1 MTIFQLSSAKKKQK
15 ANIRKQDQKGERT
28 VGTQYQSVFIML
40 LVSLFLFGAIGSRL
54 AHLQLVNGKKFTV
67 QADNNRIR
75 IIPKPPIRGNIFDRH
90 GKVLATTR
98 LSYSAFVWPIVQ
110 KKENWPITLK
120 RLSQILAIPEAEI
133 QRTVEQADYN
143 SPTLIRI
150 ARNLTTAQMTAM
162 EEYHQELEGV
172 KIDIES
178 LRYYPHKEL
187 ASHVLGYTREI
198 DAETL
203 KEKRSEGYRM
213 GDIIGKM
220 GVEAAFESQLRG
232 EWGGQQVEVNGAGKT
247 VRLLEEIQPKAGH
260 DVALTLDLEVQ
271 KAAEAALGD
280 KLGAIVAL
288 DPRDGGVLAMVSNPK
303 FDPNIFSGR
312 VTPEVWKKLQAKGDP
327 FINRAMRGFPPAST
341 FKIVTATAGMETG
354 KYPPHVILRTSAYIA
369 VAGVRFHD
377 WNRAGFGPIG
387 YITAMA
393 MSSNTF
399 FGQVGRGVG
408 GPALIDWARRYG
420 FGERTGIELPDEAKG
435 LIADGE
441 WKKRVYNWDWS
452 EGDTVNMS
460 IGQGFTQA
468 TPLQLAVMFAVP
480 ANKGYRVKP
489 HLLKDNRDAKEWRQ
503 SLNLKPSTVETLRKG
518 LRQVVA
524 GGTGKALNTPT
535 LPPAAGKSGTA
546 EAPPKQVHTWFG
558 GFAPYDNPEIVV
570 VAFGEH
576 SGGGGGSVQGPKVR
590 QVMEAY
596 FQKKAPKSSSANQ

>member
-1 MTIFQLSSAKKKQK
+1 MTIFQVSSAKKKQTQV
-15 ANIRKQDQKGERT
+15 IRKQDNKGELT
-28 VGTQYQSVFIML
+28 VGNQYQSVFIML
-40 LVSLFLFGAIGSRL
+40 LASVFLFGAIGYRL
-54 AHLQLVNGKKFTV
+54 HYLQLVNGKSYV
-67 QADNNRIR
+67 QKAENNRIR
-75 IIPKPPIRGNIFDRH
+75 IIPKPPVRGNIFDRH

-110 KKENWPITLK
+110 KKETWPVTLK
-120 RLSQILAIPEAEI
+120 RLSEILSIPEAEI

-143 SPTLIRI
+143 SPTLVRI
-150 ARNLTTAQMTAM
+150 GRNLTPAQMTAI

-178 LRYYPHKEL
+178 VRHYPHKEL
-187 ASHVLGYTREI
+187 AAHVLGYTREI

-203 KEKRSEGYRM
+203 KEKRAEGYRM

-220 GVEAAFESQLRG
+220 GVEAAFETQLRG
-232 EWGGQQVEVNGAGKT
+232 EWGGQQVEVNGAGRT
-247 VRLLEEIQPKAGH
+247 VRLLEEIPPTAGH
-260 DVALTLDLEVQ
+260 DVTLTLDLELQ
-271 KAAEAALGD
+271 KAAEAVLGD
-280 KLGAIVAL
+280 SLGAIVAL
-288 DPRDGGVLAMVSNPK
+288 DPRDGAVLAMVSNPK
-303 FDPNIFSGR
+303 FDPNIFSSR

-341 FKIVTATAGMETG
+341 FKIVTATAGLETG
-354 KYPPHVILRTSAYIA
+354 KYPPNVILRTSAYIA

-387 YITAMA
+387 HLTAMA

-408 GPALIDWARRYG
+408 GPTLIDWSRRYG
-420 FGERTGIELPDEAKG
+420 FGERTGIELPDEARG

-468 TPLQLAVMFAVP
+468 TPLQVAVMFAVP
-480 ANKGYRVKP
+480 ANGGYRVKP
-489 HLLKDNRDAKEWRQ
+489 HLLKDNRDIEQWRQ
-503 SLNLKPSTVETLRKG
+503 SLDLKPSTVDILRKG
-518 LRQVVA
+518 LRQVVTT
-524 GGTGKALNTPT
+524 GTGKALNTPT

-546 EAPPKQVHTWFG
+546 EAPPRQVHTWFG
-558 GFAPYDNPEIVV
+558 GYAPYDNPEIVV
-570 VAFGEH
+570 VTFGEH
-576 SGGGGGSVQGPKVR
+576 SGGGGGSTQGPKVR
-590 QVMEAY
+590 EVLEAY
-596 FQKKAPKSSSANQ
+596 FQKKQGN